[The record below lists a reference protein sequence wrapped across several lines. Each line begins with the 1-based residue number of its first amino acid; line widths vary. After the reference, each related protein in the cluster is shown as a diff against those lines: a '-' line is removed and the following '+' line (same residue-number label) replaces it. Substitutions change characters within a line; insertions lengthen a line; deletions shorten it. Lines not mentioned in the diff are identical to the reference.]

1 MQEVIDKESK
11 TALSVQVSE
20 KLIKEIRR
28 GVFRP
33 GKRMPG
39 ERMLAEQFGASR
51 GTIIEA
57 LDLLEKQNYI
67 ERVPAKGTFIAED
80 VNHELSTVRIIFPF
94 PEASLSPDAI
104 GSMENWGAVSE
115 VYRGMVTEAKEQQAE
130 IAFQHFEDT
139 DNVIQLRRQLRHMEE
154 FDGAIFIGHQLTGL
168 RSATVRKDKY
178 CVAIAPAGDDPDN
191 ISATVAREYATVFDA
206 MAAHLAERGYR
217 RLRVLDVFA
226 ARRNPFENEQ
236 EAIKLQ
242 TMRAAAARHG
252 LEADPAWIYSADGL
266 DINDLS
272 RFIAGSG
279 WDMTSRTDAIFCVYT
294 EGVSLLYKYCMENNI
309 VPGRNVGAFGYS
321 SGATF
326 SNLLP
331 EFTYCKIDHFNIGR
345 TACRLVIDAVRAGNR
360 SPRHESIPSKLI
372 IQKST

>member
-139 DNVIQLRRQLRHMEE
+139 DKAIQIRRQSRRMEE
-154 FDGAIFIGHQLTGL
+154 FDGAILIGYQLSGL
-168 RSATVRKDKY
+168 RQALISDNKY
-178 CVAIAPAGDDPDN
+178 CVN
-191 ISATVAREYATVFDA
+191 IISRKNDSATFSTVFSEYATVFNA
-206 MAAHLAERGYR
+206 LAAHLAANGYR
-217 RLRVLDVFA
+217 RLRVLDIITSQRIPVD
-226 ARRNPFENEQ
+226 NEQ
-236 EAIKLQ
+236 EISKLSA
-242 TMRAAAARHG
+242 MRAAAASHG
-252 LEADPAWIYSADGL
+252 IEADPAWIYRANRP
-266 DINDLS
+266 DINGLS
-272 RFIAGSG
+272 KFIAGSG
-279 WDMTSRTDAIFCVYT
+279 WDMTSRKDAIFCVYT
-294 EGVSLLYKYCMENNI
+294 EGVPLLYKYCMENNI
-309 VPGRNVGAFGYS
+309 ILGKNVGAFGYA
-321 SGATF
+321 SGMTF
-326 SNLLP
+326 NNLLP
-331 EFTYCKIDHFNIGR
+331 EFTHCKIDHFNIGR
-345 TACRLVIDAVRAGNR
+345 TACRMVIDAIRTGNR
-360 SPRHESIPSKLI
+360 TPRHESVSAKLI